1 MTGYRRPE
9 HQAVAVLLD
18 RLDAAVLEAG
28 ACRFGGGTAIVLALG
43 EYRVSADVDFL
54 CASTEGYRFLR
65 QRIFDGGFG
74 SLFRAPV
81 TLPRGHRADQ
91 YGLRAL
97 IEIDGRPVKF
107 EIVREAR
114 IDLDPPDARLCG
126 CPVLSTADQYAE
138 KLLANADRGADKAVA
153 WRDAIDLGML
163 IRHLGPVPD
172 AAVTKAV
179 GAYGPSVLAALSRVH
194 ETLDLPENRR
204 HARDRLGMT
213 GEDLDRAVDA
223 LGADLRRLTGG

>member
-1 MTGYRRPE
+1 MPGFTEAVLCWLPAKTAIEAVSKVEEGYVLSESELVLLRERVGRRE
-9 HQAVAVLLD
+9 HTPSHLAAVAASASGLAIIEE
-18 RLDAAVLEAG
+18 RLA
-28 ACRFGGGTAIVLALG
+28 
-43 EYRVSADVDFL
+43 
-54 CASTEGYRFLR
+54 
-65 QRIFDGGFG
+65 GGFLLNNQLTDF
-74 SLFRAPV
+74 SFRP
-81 TLPRGHRADQ
+81 
-91 YGLRAL
+91 
-97 IEIDGRPVKF
+97 EIDGRPVKF

-163 IRHLGPVPD
+163 IQHLGPVPD

-194 ETLDLPENRR
+194 ETLDLPDNRR

-223 LGADLRRLTGG
+223 LGTDLRRLTGG